1 MNTHRYT
8 VLICVVVALI
18 GSGTT
23 FSISRMAYQ
32 SQLNSTK
39 LGHQMALNAIAVQAF
54 LDSSEKLARL
64 HRAQQ
69 ALHELNQTF
78 DEQLANEKHESQRLR
93 DDLLVERRRVQFA
106 SADLATC
113 QLIRTDIASAGSVG
127 DVATVGLTAKAGLLV
142 HDIRTGIQQDHNKIA
157 YLQGYIRDVVKQC
170 KVKE

>member
-1 MNTHRYT
+1 MSRYSLLAYFIF
-8 VLICVVVALI
+8 VLFSI
-18 GSGTT
+18 GGA

-32 SQLNSTK
+32 SQLNSIK

-69 ALHELNQTF
+69 TLHELNQTF
-78 DEQLANEKHESQRLR
+78 DERLANEKHESQRLR